1 MGSKTKTIE
10 VVTLKMDQS
19 LINMMKGIVN
29 RSEFIR
35 LAILAALDNICPFCK
50 GTGVLTPHRKK
61 HWDDLASHHKTHVC
75 RDCDETVLECKT
87 KKR

>member
-1 MGSKTKTIE
+1 MKIKDME
-10 VVTLKMDQS
+10 VITFKMDKS
-19 LINMMKGIVN
+19 LSKMMKGIQN

-61 HWDDLASHHKTHVC
+61 HWDKLASQHKAQVC
-75 RDCDETVLECKT
+75 RECDEVVLECKH
-87 KKR
+87 KK

>member
-1 MGSKTKTIE
+1 MTIKTKDVGVITFKMDKSLSKT
-10 VVTLKMDQS
+10 M
-19 LINMMKGIVN
+19 NGIQN

-61 HWDDLASHHKTHVC
+61 HWDKLADTHKSQVC
-75 RDCDETVLECKT
+75 RECDEVVLECKP
-87 KKR
+87 KK